1 MVNVLKLKAT
11 FVENG
16 KTQAEVAKG
25 IGMSETTLNRRLSEA
40 HFGSEEIEALVKFLD
55 IKEPVA
61 IFFPDWVT

>member
-1 MVNVLKLKAT
+1 MVNVLKLKAV

-25 IGMSETTLNRRLSEA
+25 IGMSETTFNRRLSKAE
-40 HFGSEEIEALVKFLD
+40 FGSEEIDALVKFLN
-55 IKEPVA
+55 IKEPVP